1 MIDLTLPIDDVRFA
15 VVDCETTGG
24 TSGEHR
30 IMEIGVCVVE
40 DGMIMQRHSSLIN
53 PHQTIPDFIQL
64 MTGITTAMVAD
75 APEEDEALAPLTQIF
90 ADERTVF
97 VAHNVGF
104 DWKFVSASMQ
114 RIGEPLGDVAQLC
127 TCKLSRRISSGLKR
141 HDLGS
146 VADHYGVN
154 ITERHRA
161 LGDAEA
167 TAQALLGM
175 IEIAR
180 NEHEAQTLG
189 DLIALQYA
197 PRTKPGKETKAR
209 TLLEPYLR
217 ELPDEPGVY
226 YFLGAKKNL
235 LYVGKAKS
243 LQRRVNS
250 YFNAAPLHGRKVTR
264 MIRYIKHITWETTG
278 TELGAMLL
286 ESREIK
292 TRRPSYNSAGTE
304 YHAPTFL
311 RLTNDTYPVLE
322 LVDRIVDDGSEYYG
336 PFRSERM
343 AERIMTMMVREHKLR
358 TCDGP
363 IRPHP
368 DTKPCFQYH
377 IKRCEAPCAA
387 LQTRADYLDA
397 VQRAQEFL
405 GNVERGAIGKLRE
418 QMEVHAEA
426 LDFER
431 AATLRDGI
439 REIERVTLHAGD
451 RPLAVMETNVIIV
464 IPTSDRYKTVEVF
477 FLRAGRLRFQ
487 RVVGT
492 RARLDV
498 LYAAVNEIYFAP
510 FEQQR
515 FTDREIDE
523 LKIITS
529 WLYQRREKATVVAI
543 RDHQR
548 EVVHDL
554 LAKAIRDCAPPVE
567 DEAPSEYS
575 QIPIFDESA
584 PS

>member
-1 MIDLTLPIDDVRFA
+1 MLDLAATLDDVRFA

-24 TSGEHR
+24 TSGDHR

-40 DGMIMQRHSSLIN
+40 DGAIVHRYASLIN
-53 PHQTIPDFIQL
+53 PHQHIPDFIVL
-64 MTGITTAMVAD
+64 MTGITNAMVSE
-75 APEEDEALAPLTQIF
+75 APDEEEGMGPLVSLLR
-90 ADERTVF
+90 DERTVF

-104 DWKFVSASMQ
+104 DWKFVQATLARM
-114 RIGEPLGDVAQLC
+114 GEPIDDIHRLC
-127 TCKLSRRISSGLKR
+127 TCKLSRRISTGLKR

-167 TAQALLGM
+167 TALALIKM
-175 IEIAR
+175 IDVAR
-180 NEHEAQTLG
+180 SEYDAQTLG
-189 DLIALQYA
+189 DVIALQYA
-197 PRTKPGKETKAR
+197 PRTRPRKEVKVR
-209 TLLEPYLR
+209 TLLDHYLR

-226 YFLGAKKNL
+226 YFHGAKKNL

-250 YFNAAPLHGRKVTR
+250 YFNNAPLHGKRVTR
-264 MIRYIKHITWETTG
+264 MVRYIKHITWETTG

-311 RLTNDTYPVLE
+311 RVTDELYPRLE
-322 LVDRIVDDGSEYYG
+322 LVDSIVDDGSEYFG

-343 AERIMTMMVREHKLR
+343 AQRILDMMVREHKLR
-358 TCDGP
+358 TCEGG
-363 IRPHP
+363 IKPHP
-368 DTKPCFQYH
+368 DVKPCFQFH

-387 LQTRADYLDA
+387 MQTRADYLA
-397 VQRAQEFL
+397 SVRKATEFL
-405 GNVERGAIGKLRE
+405 GNVERGAVMQLRE
-418 QMEVHAEA
+418 QMEACAEA

-451 RPLAVMETNVIIV
+451 RPLAVMETNVIII
-464 IPTSDRYKTVEVF
+464 IPTSDRYRTVEVF

-492 RARLDV
+492 KARLDV
-498 LYAAVNEIYFAP
+498 LYQAVDEIFFSDLAP
-510 FEQQR
+510 ER
-515 FTDREIDE
+515 FTEREIDE

-529 WLYQRREKATVVAI
+529 WLYQRRETAHVIAI
-543 RDHQR
+543 RDQDR
-548 EVVHDL
+548 TAIYHDL
-554 LAKAIRDCAPPVE
+554 SQAIRTLTPTTVD
-567 DEAPSEYS
+567 DAPSEYS
-575 QIPIFDESA
+575 QLPIFDETA
-584 PS
+584 Q